1 MPASPSARYN
11 ASAAKPRSLPSMS
24 PTSKTPKFCIVS
36 GTGVNGSGSVTRAHS
51 ATKILATTTRAACC
65 AQVRARSAGERAWV
79 IGLVIS
85 SPQTEELYVRAA
97 RFRLAKRLFL
107 RLGFYLDAP
116 EYIATNQP
124 PTPRPS
130 PGRKTENTTSSPRLI
145 WVHKRRPK
153 PGAGGHFFA
162 IH

>member
-85 SPQTEELYVRAA
+85 SPQTEELYVRA
-97 RFRLAKRLFL
+97 FLFHHAATIEMYPL
-107 RLGFYLDAP
+107 SLHDAP
-116 EYIATNQP
+116 EYIATTQP
-124 PTPRPS
+124 TAPR
-130 PGRKTENTTSSPRLI
+130 
-145 WVHKRRPK
+145 
-153 PGAGGHFFA
+153 
-162 IH
+162 